1 MNYWPAAEPT
11 SFSRIL
17 NKAESGS
24 SSDSQLPR
32 GSQISTAKWH
42 RLIVLLLVCFAS
54 ACSPNQGAADQGL
67 DKTESAA
74 QTSSSPA
81 APASPVTQKIDSNLA
96 QLLDPLLDNTEFTT
110 ARWGVS
116 VISLSDGKIIY
127 ERNGDKLFTP
137 ASNMKIYTTAVALDL
152 LGSDYRWRTSVY
164 SGADPDAAGTIQGDL
179 ILYGRGAPDLLS
191 VNGKDNSNTL
201 EALALALEQRGV
213 KRVHGNVIGD
223 ESYFRG
229 EEIGEGWQWND
240 LQWYFGAEVSA
251 LSVNGNEVEISIRPP
266 RGSEEKPTITSND
279 VDGYVHPNN
288 DVAMVK
294 RGERFTIGVKRGLS
308 DNDVRVWGEF
318 PLGSEGYGV
327 RLAVHR
333 PALWAARLFV
343 RALKE
348 RGINVDGEASWRDWR
363 MPQTARFNPDS
374 SHELASVISKPLS
387 QIIEVTN
394 KESVNLNAELILR
407 TLGRERGAMLSQ
419 PEPKERE
426 RGDDEAGAAVV
437 RLWLS
442 RAGVVT
448 DRLAIQD
455 GSGLSRLDLVTPRA
469 SAQLLLAISRTA
481 SSGAFRESLP
491 IAGTDGT
498 LQGRLKSLA
507 GKVLAKTGSLTYDN
521 SLSGYVTTSKGE
533 ILSFSIM
540 CNDFV
545 DHGGSVKLID
555 QVVSILAGDPENA
568 GKL

>member
-1 MNYWPAAEPT
+1 
-11 SFSRIL
+11 
-17 NKAESGS
+17 
-24 SSDSQLPR
+24 
-32 GSQISTAKWH
+32 
-42 RLIVLLLVCFAS
+42 
-54 ACSPNQGAADQGL
+54 
-67 DKTESAA
+67 
-74 QTSSSPA
+74 
-81 APASPVTQKIDSNLA
+81 
-96 QLLDPLLDNTEFTT
+96 
-110 ARWGVS
+110 
-116 VISLSDGKIIY
+116 VISLSDGRIIY

-152 LGSDYRWRTSVY
+152 LGADYRWRTSVY
-164 SGADPDAAGTIQGDL
+164 SGADPDATGTIQGDL

-191 VNGKDNSNTL
+191 LNRKDNSNTL
-201 EALALALEQRGV
+201 EALALAFEQRGV

-229 EEIGEGWQWND
+229 EEIGQGWQWND
-240 LQWYFGAEVSA
+240 LQWYFGAEASA

-279 VDGYVHPNN
+279 VDGYVHPIN

-318 PLGSEGYGV
+318 PLGSKGYGV

-348 RGINVDGEASWRDWR
+348 RGINIDGTASSRDWR

-407 TLGRERGAMLSQ
+407 TLGRERGAMLSL
-419 PEPKERE
+419 PETPGRE

-442 RAGVVT
+442 HAGVT
-448 DRLAIQD
+448 DDRIAIQD

-481 SSGAFRESLP
+481 SSGVFRGSLP

-498 LQGRLKSLA
+498 LEGRLQSLA

-521 SLSGYVTTSKGE
+521 SLSGYVTASNGE
-533 ILSFSIM
+533 IFSFSIM

-545 DHGGSVKLID
+545 GRGGSVKVID
-555 QVVSILAGDPENA
+555 QVLSILAGYPENT
-568 GKL
+568 GKP

>member
-1 MNYWPAAEPT
+1 MNYWPAVGPT
-11 SFSRIL
+11 SFSCIL
-17 NKAESGS
+17 NKAESDS
-24 SSDSQLPR
+24 SRWPR
-32 GSQISTAKWH
+32 GTQISAAKW
-42 RLIVLLLVCFAS
+42 LLVISLLVVFLAT
-54 ACSPNQGAADQGL
+54 ACSPNQGVADSGL
-67 DKTESAA
+67 DKTDNAA
-74 QTSSSPA
+74 QVSSSPP
-81 APASPVTQKIDSNLA
+81 APPSSVTQNLDSNLA
-96 QLLDPLLDNTEFTT
+96 HLLDPLLDSGEFTT
-110 ARWGVS
+110 ARWGVA

-152 LGSDYRWRTSVY
+152 LGADYRWRTSVY
-164 SGADPDAAGTIQGDL
+164 SGADLDAAGTIEGDL
-179 ILYGRGAPDLLS
+179 VLYGRGAPDLLS
-191 VNGKDNSNTL
+191 VNRKDNSNTL
-201 EALALALEQRGV
+201 EGLALALEQRGV

-240 LQWYFGAEVSA
+240 LQWYFGAEASA
-251 LSVNGNEVEISIRPP
+251 LSINGNEVDISITQP
-266 RGSEEKPTITSND
+266 RGSEEKPTVTSND
-279 VDGYVHPNN
+279 VDGYVHLNN
-288 DVAMVK
+288 DVATVK
-294 RGERFTIGVKRGLS
+294 RGERFTIGVKKGLS

-348 RGINVDGEASWRDWR
+348 RGINVDGEARSRDWR

-374 SHELASVISKPLS
+374 SHELASATSKPLS

-419 PEPKERE
+419 PETPGRE

-442 RAGVVT
+442 QAGVTT
-448 DRLAIQD
+448 DRIAIQD

-481 SSGAFRESLP
+481 SGEAFRESLP

-521 SLSGYVTTSKGE
+521 SLSGYVTTSNGE

-545 DHGGSVKLID
+545 GRGGSVKLID
-555 QVVSILAGDPENA
+555 QVVSILAGYPENA